1 MANIFLRKILIM
13 EVVLKKFCCQ
23 KNIYLCFFIPFLLM
37 CVSIFSVSCKMTAEG
52 IISTAEDVGSPVL
65 LEFSQDSAECVS
77 LSFTEKVELLNL
89 EVRSGN
95 LSTMGDLIFSG
106 EQITVTERGL
116 EQQDGVAG
124 QDVHL
129 AEEEE
134 GGSLLQVVF
143 SDSHVLEA
151 GQSYMLSGVAQDS
164 QGNSLLFQVP
174 FHGFNQNVAG
184 VVFSEVRS
192 GYSKPKVEYIELYVH
207 TGGDMAGIVL
217 SATNKD
223 FEYVFPSVEVAAG
236 EYLVLHMRTLEQ
248 ESGHVDELDGNLNAS
263 TASDSC
269 ENARDLW
276 VPLTEKI
283 VGNSDVLVLRERTN
297 GKMMDAL
304 LYAHPEISETIK
316 KKTLPVAQLAVDS
329 GAWQGSPELDGWAFS
344 DGLTNSAST
353 RSLSRQNIAQIQQS
367 AENGLELPVASKED
381 WLVTMKVGQELGITP
396 GLPNSSNRYI
406 P

>member
-1 MANIFLRKILIM
+1 
-13 EVVLKKFCCQ
+13 
-23 KNIYLCFFIPFLLM
+23 
-37 CVSIFSVSCKMTAEG
+37 MTAEG

-129 AEEEE
+129 AEEGE

-276 VPLTEKI
+276 VPVTEKI

-344 DGLTNSAST
+344 DGLTNSATT
-353 RSLSRQNIAQIQQS
+353 RSLSRQNIAQIQQA